1 VDKIY
6 LYFNNELLKN
16 FIFLTLKLFKEN
28 KENKSMTEIMN
39 KNIKD
44 YLKIER

>member
-1 VDKIY
+1 MDKIY

-16 FIFLTLKLFKEN
+16 FIFLTLKLL

-39 KNIKD
+39 KTIKD